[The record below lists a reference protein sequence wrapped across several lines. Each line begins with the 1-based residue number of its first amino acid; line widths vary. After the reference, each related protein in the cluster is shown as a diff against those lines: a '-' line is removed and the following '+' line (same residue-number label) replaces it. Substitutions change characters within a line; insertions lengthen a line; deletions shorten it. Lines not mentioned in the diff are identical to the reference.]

1 MNFGNR
7 KILKSSLKKELKKE
21 KNFFKITKTNKRSNI
36 NIISCNNCSTS
47 YFSKCNNKCSI

>member
-7 KILKSSLKKELKKE
+7 KILKNSLKKELKKCN
-21 KNFFKITKTNKRSNI
+21 NFFKITKTNKRNNI

-47 YFSKCNNKCSI
+47 YFGKCNNKYSI

>member
-1 MNFGNR
+1 MNLGNR

-47 YFSKCNNKCSI
+47 YFGKCNNKYSI

>member
-47 YFSKCNNKCSI
+47 YFSKSNNKHSI

>member
-21 KNFFKITKTNKRSNI
+21 KNFFKITKTNVSVK
-36 NIISCNNCSTS
+36 
-47 YFSKCNNKCSI
+47 F

>member
-1 MNFGNR
+1 MNLGIR

-47 YFSKCNNKCSI
+47 YFGKCNNKCSI

>member
-1 MNFGNR
+1 MNLGIR

-36 NIISCNNCSTS
+36 NIISCDHCSTS

>member
-47 YFSKCNNKCSI
+47 YSSKCNNKHSI

>member
-21 KNFFKITKTNKRSNI
+21 KNFFVFFNKKTDRIPVKGPA
-36 NIISCNNCSTS
+36 
-47 YFSKCNNKCSI
+47 

>member
-7 KILKSSLKKELKKE
+7 KILKNSLKKELKKG
-21 KNFFKITKTNKRSNI
+21 NDFFKITKTNKRNNI
-36 NIISCNNCSTS
+36 NNTSCDHCSTS